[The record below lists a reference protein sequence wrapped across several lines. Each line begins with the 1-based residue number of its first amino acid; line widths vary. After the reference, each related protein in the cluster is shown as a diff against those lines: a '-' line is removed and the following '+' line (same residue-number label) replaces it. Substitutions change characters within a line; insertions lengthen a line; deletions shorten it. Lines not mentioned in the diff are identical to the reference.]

1 MLSDDDDLGIQS
13 LAVRGQS
20 PSSLHSVNYFLSLET
35 REMEEGQDGKG

>member
-20 PSSLHSVNYFLSLET
+20 PPSSLHF
-35 REMEEGQDGKG
+35 G